1 MTNKDRKKK
10 VIKWLLIGIGC
21 IVLFGVLNGI
31 DSIIVSYNQSAIME
45 YRVSGG
51 AVSPNT
57 ISRGAAYY
65 IIMSIGFLISGLGFI
80 ISTILFI
87 INLISCW
94 INNTPEV
101 VQQVVETNSDP
112 LVQLSNLYNQRL
124 LTREEF
130 EEKKRQLKRGSK

>member
-21 IVLFGVLNGI
+21 IALFGVLNGI

-57 ISRGAAYY
+57 ISRGGCLLHNYVYWFSYIWLGVYY
-65 IIMSIGFLISGLGFI
+65 
-80 ISTILFI
+80 
-87 INLISCW
+87 
-94 INNTPEV
+94 
-101 VQQVVETNSDP
+101 
-112 LVQLSNLYNQRL
+112 LYNFVYHQ
-124 LTREEF
+124 F
-130 EEKKRQLKRGSK
+130 N